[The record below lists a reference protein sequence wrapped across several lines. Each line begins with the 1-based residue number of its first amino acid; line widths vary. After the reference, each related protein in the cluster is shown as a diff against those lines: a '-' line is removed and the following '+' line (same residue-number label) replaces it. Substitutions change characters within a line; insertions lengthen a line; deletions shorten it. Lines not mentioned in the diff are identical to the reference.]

1 MGDRMPRVRTMLRV
15 LTFRAT
21 SGELLALDWGHL
33 RLGLLVT
40 WLAGVGRYWDDPRAH
55 VLQHTGL
62 GSVVYVFVLSAFLWL
77 LIWPL
82 RPAQWSYGRLLTY
95 VTLTAAPALLYAT
108 PVEMFFDLNTSR
120 GINCWFLFVV
130 ASWRV
135 ALLVVY
141 LGRVGE
147 LTGGKAFVATALP
160 IMGIVA
166 SLVGLN
172 LENAVF
178 DIMGGLRGTSHDAAY
193 ALLIVTTFLSV
204 WGVIPM
210 LIAYGVLISRAWKR
224 AAA

>member
-1 MGDRMPRVRTMLRV
+1 MGDRMPAFRTMLRV

-21 SGELLALDWGHL
+21 RDELAALDWGHL

-62 GSVVYVFVLSAFLWL
+62 GSVIYVFVLSAFLWL
-77 LIWPL
+77 LIMPL
-82 RPAQWSYGRLLTY
+82 GPRNWSYRRLLTY

-108 PVEMFFDLNTSR
+108 PVEMYFDLNTSR
-120 GINCWFLFVV
+120 GINCWFLLVV
-130 ASWRV
+130 ATWRV
-135 ALLVVY
+135 VLLVVY
-141 LGRVGE
+141 LERSAE
-147 LTGGKAFVATALP
+147 LAGGTVLVAAALP

-172 LENAVF
+172 LEHAVF

-193 ALLIVTTFLSV
+193 TLLIVTTFLSV

-210 LIAYGVLISRAWKR
+210 LIAYGVLISRARKR
-224 AAA
+224 AAG